1 MRILLVA
8 NRSPWP
14 PTNGASIR
22 QYFILDALKRRGHE
36 VEVYSFA
43 EPEIAVESE
52 NRTRALSD
60 GCRIVP
66 IEPMRT
72 RVGAARAL
80 LTGAPLS
87 VGYYHSAE
95 LHRAVRDAHARRPFD
110 TAVVHS
116 GNVVEY
122 VPPSLRG
129 RGVFDMADVDSEKFV
144 DYARDARLPMR
155 AVYAIEGRRLRRY
168 ELDAIRDFGATY
180 LVAERERELIRDALV
195 AQGLLDKVQVL
206 PNGVDTAFF
215 HPNAHRPL
223 DLDKLPVSE
232 RRFFAPGG
240 PRIVFTG
247 VMDYPPNADA
257 ASRFAQQILPR
268 VRAQVPD
275 ARFYAVGAR
284 PTDAVRALEKLPG
297 VYVTGFVDDA
307 RPYFTSADVYVL
319 PLRIARGIQNKAL
332 EAMACGCAIVS
343 TQSVA
348 AGLCSGEADVR
359 DGRELL
365 VADDDDAFAAHVVT
379 LLRDRARAQA
389 LCAAARAV
397 VERHFGWEPIMATF
411 VDTLTRVA
419 GGAAAPGAARSG
431 AGDRC
436 AA

>member
-1 MRILLVA
+1 MRVLLVA

-43 EPEIAVESE
+43 EPEIAAESE
-52 NRTRALSD
+52 ARTRALSD

-66 IEPMRT
+66 IDPLHT

-80 LTGAPLS
+80 LTGSPLS
-87 VGYYHSAE
+87 VGYYHSGE
-95 LHRAVRDAHARRPFD
+95 LHRAVREAHARRPFD

-116 GNVVEY
+116 GNVVQY
-122 VPPSLRG
+122 VPRSLRG
-129 RGVFDMADVDSEKFV
+129 RGMFDMADVDSEKFV
-144 DYARDARLPMR
+144 DYARDGRFPMR

-168 ELDAIRDFGATY
+168 EFEAIRDFGATY
-180 LVAERERELIRDALV
+180 LVAERERELIRDELV

-215 HPNAHRPL
+215 HPQAHRPL
-223 DLDKLPVSE
+223 GLDKLPAGE
-232 RRFFAPGG
+232 QRFFAPGG

-257 ASRFAQQILPR
+257 AARFAQQILPR
-268 VRAQVPD
+268 IRAEVPD

-284 PTDAVRALEKLPG
+284 PTEAVRALEKLPG
-297 VYVTGFVDDA
+297 VHVTGFVDDA

-348 AGLCSGEADVR
+348 SGLCSGAADVR
-359 DGRELL
+359 DGRDLL
-365 VADDDDAFAAHVVT
+365 VADEDDAFAANVLA
-379 LLRDRARAQA
+379 LLRDRDRARA
-389 LCAAARAV
+389 LGTAARAV
-397 VERHFGWEPIMATF
+397 VEQHFGWAPIMASF
-411 VDTLTRVA
+411 ADTLETVA
-419 GGAAAPGAARSG
+419 RTG
-431 AGDRC
+431 AGERC